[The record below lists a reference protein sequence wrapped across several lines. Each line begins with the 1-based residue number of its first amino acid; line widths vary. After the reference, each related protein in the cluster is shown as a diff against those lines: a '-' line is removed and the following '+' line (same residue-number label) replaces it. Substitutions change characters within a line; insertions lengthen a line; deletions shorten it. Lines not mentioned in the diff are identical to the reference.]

1 MNDGRYFRT
10 TRRGEIHELQEELH
24 STNKDKKKEAVKKV
38 IAAMTVGKDVGKLF
52 PDVVNCMQT
61 NNIELKK
68 LVYLYIIN
76 YAKSEPTKAILAI
89 NTFRKDS
96 GDPNP
101 LIRALAVRT
110 MGCIRL
116 EEITEYLVEPLR
128 RCCKDHDPYVR
139 KTAALC
145 VAKLHNTSP
154 HAVEDQGFVQILHD
168 MLADSNPMV
177 VANSVAALMEMSCTS
192 AKNYLQLKE
201 QSVLKL
207 LAALNEC
214 SEWGQVFILDAI
226 ALYNPSSSREVE
238 SILERV
244 TARLSHANAA
254 VVMSAV
260 KVVMKFL
267 DRVNNTEL
275 VRSLQKKLSAPL
287 VTLLSSEPEIQY
299 VALRAISLIV
309 QKRPTILAEQVKMF
323 FCKYN
328 DPMYVKV
335 EKLDIMVRL
344 VSEANVEQL
353 LSELKEYAAGVDV
366 EFVRKAVRAIGR
378 SAIKLDRA
386 ADRCVNALVELIES
400 GVNYVVQE
408 AVVVIADI
416 FRKYP
421 SRYERLIGTLCAG
434 LDTLNEAES
443 KAAMVWII
451 GEYAEKIEN
460 ASEMLTL
467 FLDGFSDEP
476 AMVQLQILTAFVK
489 LYLKAPSAESQKL
502 VTSALKLSTEK
513 SDNPDLRDRGYIY
526 WRLLSS
532 NAETT
537 KKVVLA
543 DKKTI
548 TDNTFL
554 LDPHLLD
561 KFIENISSLSSVY
574 LKLPETFIVSMRGKA
589 SNDSDTDAS
598 SDPDE
603 SVDTMRRQIE
613 AGGGGSGDERRGR
626 KGSQRRG
633 EESASEEGSE
643 SGSSEADGESG
654 GGGVGGGGGNL
665 LDLDDDSSTPTSS
678 QISVEKHLVL
688 GAHQPG
694 SNGKTGLQIQS
705 ALGRQ
710 KSLITMHISVTNQG
724 NAPLRDWAIQFNKN
738 PFGLAPQSPLQLG
751 EVLPGQSA
759 STILPVV
766 ANQLLS
772 NNPPQSPLELPV
784 AVKTNVDVFYF
795 AQPFS
800 LAIVLELRDALE
812 KHVFRDHWQRM
823 GEAGSAKQLSSMC
836 QAPNT
841 IASQHLVAKLRPLNI
856 SLVAQRNAETFD
868 VLYFSCVTTNNLL
881 VLSEL
886 SLQKSP
892 GVGVKICIR
901 ADAAPLMP
909 LFQALLIS
917 LVQLRV
923 VQ

>member
-1 MNDGRYFRT
+1 
-10 TRRGEIHELQEELH
+10 
-24 STNKDKKKEAVKKV
+24 
-38 IAAMTVGKDVGKLF
+38 
-52 PDVVNCMQT
+52 
-61 NNIELKK
+61 
-68 LVYLYIIN
+68 
-76 YAKSEPTKAILAI
+76 
-89 NTFRKDS
+89 
-96 GDPNP
+96 
-101 LIRALAVRT
+101 
-110 MGCIRL
+110 
-116 EEITEYLVEPLR
+116 
-128 RCCKDHDPYVR
+128 
-139 KTAALC
+139 
-145 VAKLHNTSP
+145 
-154 HAVEDQGFVQILHD
+154 
-168 MLADSNPMV
+168 
-177 VANSVAALMEMSCTS
+177 
-192 AKNYLQLKE
+192 
-201 QSVLKL
+201 
-207 LAALNEC
+207 
-214 SEWGQVFILDAI
+214 
-226 ALYNPSSSREVE
+226 
-238 SILERV
+238 
-244 TARLSHANAA
+244 
-254 VVMSAV
+254 MSAV